1 MKCLLLLS
9 LLTPLTAGAAEP
21 FKLKDGDRVVFVGS
35 TLIEREQRYGYWE
48 TALTQVYPD
57 RNITFR
63 NLGWSG
69 DTVWGEARAGFDA
82 PAVGYKRLVEQTL
95 ALKPTVIFLGYGTNE
110 SFAGKEGLERFQ
122 KQLEK
127 LLLDLDSSKARVV
140 LIGPPPVDRHLWPSE
155 SVEARNRDIKLY
167 GNAIQQT
174 AAGRGAVFVSTLFR
188 DKEPD
193 YPWTDNGLHMTAAGY
208 WHTSQDLLNGLD
220 LGLGRLTTRVELE
233 GQRHRRLLHRK
244 LPPPPEPAKPG
255 TTGFQKECTVLA
267 TDLPPGKYT
276 LRIDG
281 RPVQTADALRWMDP
295 LHRFGL
301 AVTDGPSL
309 EQVEKLRQT
318 IVEKNQLFFHR
329 YRPQNETYLFGFRKH
344 EQGQNA
350 KEIAQFD
357 PLIEK
362 LEKEIARLRVP
373 VEHTYELVP
382 AGEEKK

>member
-1 MKCLLLLS
+1 MSFLLLS
-9 LLTPLTAGAAEP
+9 MLMPLNAAAEP
-21 FKLKDGDRVVFVGS
+21 FELKDGDRVVFIGS

-48 TALTQVYPD
+48 TALTARYPE

-69 DTVWGEARAGFDA
+69 DTVWGEARAGFDT
-82 PAVGYKRLVEQTL
+82 PAVGYKRLVEHTL

-127 LLLDLDSSKARVV
+127 LLDDLAPSKARILLLAPPLVETARWPGARPDERNHEINLYAKAIRLV
-140 LIGPPPVDRHLWPSE
+140 AERRGVYFIGNWWSEFPPEHPS
-155 SVEARNRDIKLY
+155 
-167 GNAIQQT
+167 
-174 AAGRGAVFVSTLFR
+174 
-188 DKEPD
+188 
-193 YPWTDNGLHMTAAGY
+193 TDNGVHLSPYGYRYTA
-208 WHTSQDLLNGLD
+208 HL
-220 LGLGRLTTRVELE
+220 
-233 GQRHRRLLHRK
+233 LLHHMKIFEEVKYRAIDLTLQK
-244 LPPPPEPAKPG
+244 PERVRQTFLPEPPAVYERGGVDFGSDSDCAVRGVNLKPG
-255 TTGFQKECTVLA
+255 R
-267 TDLPPGKYT
+267 YT
-276 LRIDG
+276 LKVNG
-281 RPVQTADALRWMDP
+281 RAVRTEDADQWLRP
-295 LHRFGL
+295 GPGSGVGINR
-301 AVTDGPSL
+301 GPSL
-309 EQVEKLRQT
+309 DQAEKLRQT

-350 KEIAQFD
+350 KEVAQFD